1 MDIDSSYLPSDMLAA
16 FLYAQFDQLDEINN
30 KRKSIFNYYYEH
42 LKKLEDR
49 VILRLPIIPEGREY
63 NAHMFYI
70 LLNSEKE
77 RNNLMEKLKEN
88 GIHAVFHYIPLH
100 SSPMGIKMGYKI
112 GDFPIT
118 ENLSGRL
125 LRLPMYADLG
135 EKELEYIVGEIYRI
149 LE

>member
-1 MDIDSSYLPSDMLAA
+1 
-16 FLYAQFDQLDEINN
+16 
-30 KRKSIFNYYYEH
+30 
-42 LKKLEDR
+42 
-49 VILRLPIIPEGREY
+49 
-63 NAHMFYI
+63 MFYI

-77 RNNLMEKLKEN
+77 RNNLMDKLKEN
-88 GIHAVFHYIPLH
+88 GIYAIFHYIPLH
-100 SSPMGIKMGYKI
+100 SSLMGIKMGYKI

-149 LE
+149 LG